1 LVLWAAPQKKVS
13 SFVVV
18 EGVYIYSK
26 GAREPQS
33 ITPEGRGSPPRLI
46 IDSIRIAVEA
56 A

>member
-1 LVLWAAPQKKVS
+1 LW
-13 SFVVV
+13 FFIVV

-33 ITPEGRGSPPRLI
+33 ITPEGRGGGAARLI
-46 IDSIRIAVEA
+46 VIEAIGIAFVVHAVEA